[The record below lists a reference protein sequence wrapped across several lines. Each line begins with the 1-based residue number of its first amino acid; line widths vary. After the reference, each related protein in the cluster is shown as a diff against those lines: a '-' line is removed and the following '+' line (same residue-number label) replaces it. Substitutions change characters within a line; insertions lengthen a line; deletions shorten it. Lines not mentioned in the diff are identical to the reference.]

1 MLKKNF
7 SFYIILLCFCILS
20 TSVFAQ
26 IKQTDL
32 YGSWVATGITYL
44 NGEVLPDE
52 NILKY
57 TYVKYSFGPPNK
69 LFHSSV
75 YHNLGTELLFSL
87 VGDRIKFQNIQGFEM
102 NVVKVLQLD
111 KNTMIIIQAANH
123 GLTDPKAIKYTLT
136 KEQVLQDA
144 MPLKNSDI
152 FRIVGTDTLYQ
163 SGQKVYAQYTG
174 PDFRN
179 YISSDIEKRGISP
192 KSGELLASF
201 IVNKDG
207 LADSLKI
214 LQGIN
219 PVYDKAY
226 KELFNSVRKKWI
238 PAHLNG
244 KKVSVLMQQRMKYLT
259 IDEAMPSYF
268 DGNKA
273 NAAYNNQ
280 DYETALQYY
289 NLALGNRPDEKD
301 HLYKR
306 GICKQKLGNLEG
318 ACDDWRKVKA
328 LGGNEADAMLEKFC
342 NK

>member
-1 MLKKNF
+1 MYKKNF
-7 SFYIILLCFCILS
+7 SFYGIFLCFCILS

-44 NGEVLPDE
+44 SGVALPDE

-57 TYVKYSFGPPNK
+57 TYVKYSFSAPNK

-75 YHNLGTELLFSL
+75 YHDLGTELLFSL

-102 NVVKVLQLD
+102 NEVRVLQLD
-111 KNTMIIIQAANH
+111 KSTMIIVQAATH

-144 MPLKNSDI
+144 MPLKSSDI
-152 FRIVGTDTLYQ
+152 FRIVGADTLYQ
-163 SGQKVYAQYTG
+163 SGQKVYAQFTG
-174 PDFRN
+174 PDFRG
-179 YISSDIEKRGISP
+179 YISSNMEKRGLSAR
-192 KSGELLASF
+192 SGELLASF

-226 KELFNSVRKKWI
+226 RALFNSVRKKWL
-238 PAHLNG
+238 PAHING
-244 KKVSVLMQQRMKYLT
+244 KTVSVLMQQRMKYLT
-259 IDEAMPSYF
+259 FEEAMPSYME
-268 DGNKA
+268 GNKA
-273 NAAYNNQ
+273 NFAYNNQ
-280 DYETALQYY
+280 DYELALQYY
-289 NLALGNRPDEKD
+289 NLALENRPDEKD

-328 LGGNEADAMLEKFC
+328 LGGDEADTMLEKFC